1 MEFLR
6 ACLFALGIFVA
17 LAVIALLVALMMM
30 IIYKAVHKS
39 EKKAVQTTE
48 AQPTGA
54 GKAG

>member
-17 LAVIALLVALMMM
+17 LAVIALLVALMMT